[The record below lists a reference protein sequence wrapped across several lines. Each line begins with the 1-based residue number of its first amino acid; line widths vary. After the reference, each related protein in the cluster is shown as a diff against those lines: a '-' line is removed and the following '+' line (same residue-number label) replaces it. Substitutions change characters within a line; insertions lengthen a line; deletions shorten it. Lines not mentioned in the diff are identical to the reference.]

1 MTENTHTEREREGA
15 ARGGWEEDEDD
26 GNSTLSHYYPKT
38 QLLIGSAWTPK
49 FL

>member
-1 MTENTHTEREREGA
+1 MTENTQREGA
-15 ARGGWEEDEDD
+15 GRGSWEEDEDEDD

-38 QLLIGSAWTPK
+38 QFLIGSAWTPK